1 MGALRRIPRT
11 RRARSVLVAVTAMAA
26 AGLGLT
32 ACDPVE
38 GDMSTSAVAI
48 TTDKMGTRELERQHA
63 KVDWLTCTASFVGR
77 DKKASDSDEPRE
89 AEVDCR
95 GQSDDDKVITIKGR
109 VTEVRNGACVRG
121 SLTAKVGREEWFRV
135 DALGNCDH
143 APDDDDNGDSN
154 GDNGDQGGDD
164 SGNDGNGHDGN
175 GHDGN
180 NGNNGNNGNDSN
192 NDDNAGHEKPD
203 PGPTATV
210 TVTEQPDEEPGK

>member
-1 MGALRRIPRT
+1 
-11 RRARSVLVAVTAMAA
+11 MAA

-63 KVDWLTCTASFVGR
+63 EVDWLTCTASFIGR
-77 DKKASDSDEPRE
+77 DKKASESDEPR
-89 AEVDCR
+89 AAQVDCR
-95 GQSDDDKVITIKGR
+95 GQSDDDEVITIKGR
-109 VTEVRNGACVRG
+109 VTEVQNGACVRG
-121 SLTAKVGREEWFRV
+121 HLTAKVGSEEWFRV

-143 APDDDDNGDSN
+143 TPDDDGND
-154 GDNGDQGGDD
+154 DQGNDD
-164 SGNDGNGHDGN
+164 SGNDGNDGNGNDGNGSDGHDGN
-175 GHDGN
+175 G
-180 NGNNGNNGNDSN
+180 NGS
-192 NDDNAGHEKPD
+192 DDNAGHEKPD

>member
-1 MGALRRIPRT
+1 
-11 RRARSVLVAVTAMAA
+11 
-26 AGLGLT
+26 
-32 ACDPVE
+32 
-38 GDMSTSAVAI
+38 MSTSAVAI

-63 KVDWLTCTASFVGR
+63 DVDWLTCTASFIGKPR
-77 DKKASDSDEPRE
+77 KASDSDKQRD

-121 SLTAKVGREEWFRV
+121 SLTARVGREEWFRV

-143 APDDDDNGDSN
+143 TPDDDDTD
-154 GDNGDQGGDD
+154 DGGN
-164 SGNDGNGHDGN
+164 NDN

-180 NGNNGNNGNDSN
+180 NGDNGDSN
-192 NDDNAGHEKPD
+192 DGNAGHEKPD

-210 TVTEQPDEEPGK
+210 TVTVPHDNRKGPPPPPRPERPAPGAARGPCSARASRRSRGAT

>member
-1 MGALRRIPRT
+1 MTA
-11 RRARSVLVAVTAMAA
+11 AVA
-26 AGLGLT
+26 AGAGLA

-38 GDMSTSAVAI
+38 GNMSTSAVAI
-48 TTDKMGTRELERQHA
+48 TTDKMGTLELERQHVD
-63 KVDWLTCTASFVGR
+63 VDWLTCTASFVGKDR
-77 DKKASDSDEPRE
+77 KASDSDEQRE

-121 SLTAKVGREEWFRV
+121 NLTAKVGSEEWFRV

-143 APDDDDNGDSN
+143 TPDDDGND
-154 GDNGDQGGDD
+154 DQANDD
-164 SGNDGNGHDGN
+164 SGDDGN

-180 NGNNGNNGNDSN
+180 NGNGHDGNNDDGHDGNNGNNDGN
-192 NDDNAGHEKPD
+192 NDGNGDDDAGHEKPD

>member
-1 MGALRRIPRT
+1 MTA
-11 RRARSVLVAVTAMAA
+11 AVA
-26 AGLGLT
+26 AGAGAA

-38 GDMSTSAVAI
+38 GNMSTSAVAI

-63 KVDWLTCTASFVGR
+63 DVDWLTCTASFIGKPR
-77 DKKASDSDEPRE
+77 KASDSDKQRD

-121 SLTAKVGREEWFRV
+121 SLTARVGREEWFRV

-143 APDDDDNGDSN
+143 TPDDDDND
-154 GDNGDQGGDD
+154 DGGN
-164 SGNDGNGHDGN
+164 NDN

-180 NGNNGNNGNDSN
+180 NGDDGDSN
-192 NDDNAGHEKPD
+192 DGNAGHEKPD